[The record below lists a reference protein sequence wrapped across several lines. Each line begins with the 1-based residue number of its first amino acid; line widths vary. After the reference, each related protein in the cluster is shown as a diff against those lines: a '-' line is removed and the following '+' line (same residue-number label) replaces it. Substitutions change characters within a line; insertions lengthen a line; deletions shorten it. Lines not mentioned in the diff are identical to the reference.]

1 MKVTTDA
8 CLFGAW
14 VADEMQNEQLKKE
27 FCLDIGTGTGL
38 LSLML
43 AQKFSDISIDA
54 VELNEDAAIQAK
66 ENTDSA
72 PFKNRIHIHQ
82 QDIRLFHSSTKYNII
97 ISNPPFYENE
107 IVSQKPEK
115 QMAHHSSGLLLNEL
129 FSAIRQSLADEG
141 RFFIMIPS
149 KREKDLR
156 NLLWE
161 HDLVA
166 VKTVFVRQTDRHD
179 PFRILVHGADS
190 SCYKSETKRDEI
202 IITDERQQYTPDFFY
217 LLKEYYLHL

>member
-14 VADEMQNEQLKKE
+14 VAHELRQVQLKKE
-27 FCLDIGTGTGL
+27 QCLDIGTGTGL

-43 AQKFSDISIDA
+43 AQKFSEISIDA

-66 ENTDSA
+66 ENTDAA
-72 PFKNRIHIHQ
+72 PFKNRIQIHHD
-82 QDIRLFHSSTKYNII
+82 DIRVFHARTKYDVI
-97 ISNPPFYENE
+97 ISNPPFYEKE

-115 QMAHHSSGLLLNEL
+115 QIAHHSSGLLLYEL
-129 FSAIRQSLADEG
+129 FPVIRLNLAVDG
-141 RFFIMIPS
+141 RFFIMLPA

-161 HDLVA
+161 YELVA
-166 VKTVFVRQTDRHD
+166 VKKVFAKQTDRHD
-179 PFRILVHGADS
+179 PFRILVHGAHQAS
-190 SCYKSETKRDEI
+190 FKKESTREEI

-217 LLKEYYLHL
+217 LLKDYYLHL